1 MYVKERDYPLFGQ
14 VQAKQDVGG
23 VEGRGTIILLS
34 WNKVQKQQNKTV
46 ERNEACNDSR
56 TL

>member
-23 VEGRGTIILLS
+23 GKEGNDNSLVVEQS
-34 WNKVQKQQNKTV
+34 A
-46 ERNEACNDSR
+46 EAAK
-56 TL
+56 

>member
-1 MYVKERDYPLFGQ
+1 MYVKERDYPLFEQ
-14 VQAKQDVGG
+14 VQAKQDVG

-46 ERNEACNDSR
+46 ERNEDGNDSR

>member
-23 VEGRGTIILLS
+23 RKGNDNSLVVEQS
-34 WNKVQKQQNKTV
+34 A
-46 ERNEACNDSR
+46 EAAK
-56 TL
+56 